1 MTRIATISLLSFLAS
16 LGAAAQAQ
24 EAGKATSVNG
34 VVSVQH
40 ADGSVG
46 VLARGTSV
54 RAGDVLQSQQ
64 LSYARVLMTDG
75 ADLALRPG
83 STLKIEAYR
92 FDQNK
97 PEADSMVL
105 RLIKGGLRTVTGLV
119 GKRKPDSFLMN
130 AGVATIG
137 VRGTDFVARVCDDA
151 CKREADLGANVR
163 VPPVPGYAGRV
174 VTVQGRL
181 AIVGGPRAGRSL
193 AGSDLVYPGDV
204 LETGAEGFAVI
215 VYQDGTRAV
224 LRASTR
230 MGIERYRYEPSNP
243 DAGTAAFNLVRGG
256 LRILTGLIAQRT
268 PSRFTVGTAIAT
280 IGVRGTGFDVSC
292 TGACAEAPDA
302 AQGGNCSPGPDGKV
316 PASCNAPAPPA
327 DKDAPP
333 SGLVVY
339 DWKGKVYVR
348 NDDGEF
354 ELAENQASVV
364 SARGVAPSKLDA
376 VPPFFLRE
384 PETRP
389 DKVDIDLP
397 TLFGKQTEDFSEP
410 GVYVYVRDGVVT
422 MNAPGGSY
430 SLARGE
436 TGFFDRGGQRFE
448 RLSVVPTFI
457 DRDGYTRHMDLPGQG
472 CSAK

>member
-1 MTRIATISLLSFLAS
+1 MNTYAASGLLLLTAISTTAI
-16 LGAAAQAQ
+16 AQ
-24 EAGKATSVNG
+24 EAGKATSVSG

-40 ADGSVG
+40 ADGAVG
-46 VLARGTSV
+46 VLAKGTPV
-54 RAGDVLQSQQ
+54 RAGDTLQSQQ
-64 LSYARVLMTDG
+64 LSYARVLLNDG

-83 STLKIEAYR
+83 STLKIEKFRYA
-92 FDQNK
+92 
-97 PEADSMVL
+97 EAQPQQDSLVL
-105 RLIKGGLRTVTGLV
+105 RLLKGGLRTVTGLV
-119 GKRKPDSFLMN
+119 GKRRPDSFLMN
-130 AGVATIG
+130 TGVATIG

-151 CKREADLGANVR
+151 CKRETEAGAAVR

-174 VTVQGRL
+174 VSVQGRL
-181 AIVGGPRAGRSL
+181 TLVGGSRSGRALNNG
-193 AGSDLVYPGDV
+193 DLVYPADV
-204 LETGAEGFAVI
+204 IETSADGLAVI

-243 DAGTAAFNLVRGG
+243 ESGNAAFNLVRGG

-268 PSRFTVGTAIAT
+268 PSRFTVGTAVAT
-280 IGVRGTGFDVSC
+280 IGVRGTGFDISC
-292 TGACAEAPDA
+292 TGACAEAA
-302 AQGGNCSPGPDGKV
+302 APGEGGNCASGTDGKV
-316 PASCNAPAPPA
+316 PASCTPSAPP
-327 DKDAPP
+327 DQDMP

-348 NDDGEF
+348 NDQGEF

-364 SARGVAPSKLDA
+364 PGAGTAPRKLDA

-389 DKVDIDLP
+389 DKLQIELGA
-397 TLFGKQTEDFSEP
+397 LFGKQTEDFSEP

-422 MNAPGGSY
+422 MNAPGGNF
-430 SLARGE
+430 SLNRGE
-436 TGFFDRGGQRFE
+436 TGFFDRTGQRFE

-457 DRDGYTRHMDLPGQG
+457 DRDGFTRHMDFEGYG